1 MMKLFNNLGGCCP
14 YCGNKVNV
22 IEGMVFEYNLNK
34 DGYPEYLDSEHYK
47 ITCYCKHCCV
57 QLFALPNN
65 NGGYT
70 VYPDNP
76 MDILMK
82 LDSFNAKRI
91 SVIGNNILSSTD
103 AQVNPFVNVRAYN
116 SNFNDDNDDISEYSD
131 FDLLE
136 TKIPIRDNNEDD
148 DVPF

>member
-1 MMKLFNNLGGCCP
+1 MKLFVNLGGCCP

-34 DGYPEYLDSEHYK
+34 SGYPEYLESEHYK
-47 ITCYCKHCCV
+47 VACYCKHCCI

-70 VYPDNP
+70 VYPNNP

-82 LDSFNAKRI
+82 LDSFKAKRI
-91 SVIGNNILSSTD
+91 SLIGDGILSSTD
-103 AQVNPFVNVRAYN
+103 AEINPFINVRAYN
-116 SNFNDDNDDISEYSD
+116 SYINDDGEDIREYDDSNLIE
-131 FDLLE
+131 E
-136 TKIPIRDNNEDD
+136 RIPIDND

>member
-1 MMKLFNNLGGCCP
+1 MKLFVNLGGCCP
-14 YCGNKVNV
+14 YCGSKVNV

-34 DGYPEYLDSEHYK
+34 SGYPEYLESEHYK
-47 ITCYCKHCCV
+47 VTCYCKHCCT

-82 LDSFNAKRI
+82 LDSFKAKRI
-91 SVIGNNILSSTD
+91 SLIGDGILSSTD
-103 AQVNPFVNVRAYN
+103 AEINPFVNVRAYN
-116 SNFNDDNDDISEYSD
+116 SYINDDGEDIREYDDSNLIE
-131 FDLLE
+131 E
-136 TKIPIRDNNEDD
+136 RIPIDND